1 MRHSLSATL
10 LAAALLVALALAP
23 GAAAVSK
30 PAGLDRAGFAPR
42 PATLAL
48 GSRALAGLA
57 AAPRALVAIDRSPR
71 AERTVRAAGA
81 RLVSRRLGLWSLPGA
96 AAAALVPRLQELG
109 ALRYAEED
117 RPRRPLA
124 LPYTDPYATPEF
136 SWHLYA
142 IGVDQVPRIAPGM
155 PITVIDD
162 GLDVS
167 HQEFGG
173 RANTELLN
181 EQTASTLDPA
191 GPNAHGTFV
200 AATAAAPA
208 NGLGTVGV
216 YPDAALRVC
225 DAGDET
231 LFTGEI
237 IACIGRAL
245 DAGRSVINLSFGAP
259 LTGSEGDYALYEAI
273 VAATGEGS
281 LVVAAAGN
289 EFESGNP
296 QSAPA
301 AFPHVLTAAAADRT
315 GGPADFSSSS
325 LAVDLAAPGV
335 GIPFVH
341 PTDAGQYLLLDGTS
355 FSAAIVSAAA
365 AWAATARP
373 ELDVTQLF
381 ELVRLNARDIG
392 EPGFDLRSGFGLLS
406 LPSVL
411 SAAPPPPD
419 PQEPNDDIDQVRENG
434 IFVQPTPVLPRN
446 AAFGAR
452 LDVTEDPEDVY
463 RVVIPPGKTLVA
475 RVSGADLG
483 LALWR
488 SSATTVYD
496 NRCRACLALSSVN
509 GRSFEQLRWRNM
521 SRRKV
526 AAYLDVWVSS
536 ASETGNPA
544 YSLSLRT
551 VSH

>member
-1 MRHSLSATL
+1 MTRSILTL
-10 LAAALLVALALAP
+10 LLCAVALTVAPAAA
-23 GAAAVSK
+23 AASK
-30 PAGLDRAGFAPR
+30 PASLGRGGFAPR
-42 PATLAL
+42 PATLVQ
-48 GSRALAGLA
+48 GSRALAALA
-57 AAPRALVAIDRSPR
+57 AAPRVLVAIDRSPR
-71 AERTVRAAGA
+71 AKRIVRAAGA
-81 RLVSRRLGLWSLPGA
+81 RQISRRLGVWSLPGA
-96 AAAALVPRLQELG
+96 AAAALVPRLQALA

-124 LPYTDPYATPEF
+124 LPYADPYATPDL

-142 IGVDQVPRIAPGM
+142 IGVDQVPRIGPGM

-162 GLDVS
+162 GLDMS

-181 EQTASTLDPA
+181 EQTASTADPA

-216 YPDAALRVC
+216 YPDAVLRVC

-231 LFTGEI
+231 LFTSDI
-237 IACIGRAL
+237 IGCIGRAL
-245 DAGRSVINLSFGAP
+245 DAGRSVINLSFGSP
-259 LTGSEGDYALYEAI
+259 LTGSQVDYALYEAI
-273 VAATGEGS
+273 IAATGEGS

-289 EFESGNP
+289 EFNNGNP
-296 QSAPA
+296 RSAPA
-301 AFPHVLTAAAADRT
+301 VFPHVLTVAAVDRS
-315 GGPADFSSSS
+315 GSPADFSSSS

-341 PTDAGQYLLLDGTS
+341 PTDAGLYLTLDGTS

-373 ELDVTQLF
+373 ELDATQLF

-392 EPGFDLRSGFGLLS
+392 DPGFDLRSGFGLLS

-411 SAAPPPPD
+411 AAAPPPPD
-419 PQEPNDDIDQVRENG
+419 PQEPNDDIDQVRANG
-434 IFVQPTPVLPRN
+434 VFVQATPVLPRRT
-446 AAFGAR
+446 AFNAR

-463 RVVIPPGKTLVA
+463 RVVVPPGKTLVA

-496 NRCRACLALSSVN
+496 DRCRACLALSSVN
-509 GRSFEQLRWRNM
+509 GRSFEQLRWRNT
-521 SRRKV
+521 SRRRV
-526 AAYLDVWVSS
+526 TAYLDVWVSG
-536 ASETGNPA
+536 ASTTGNPA
-544 YSLSLRT
+544 YSLSLQT
-551 VSH
+551 VSR